1 MEDKSLNINNKTE
14 NFMNFVKEKKKLL
27 IYIITIV
34 ILLVLAIFYFN
45 YLTEK
50 KNNLIAEK
58 YIKAG
63 IFLAAKDTEKSKN
76 IYKEIILSKNKFY
89 SLLALNNLIEN
100 NLEEN
105 SNEVLSLFETVE
117 KISIDKDQKDLI
129 KLKKSLYLLKI
140 SMNKEA
146 EILLN
151 EIISS
156 NSLWKDTAL
165 EILK

>member
-1 MEDKSLNINNKTE
+1 M
-14 NFMNFVKEKKKLL
+14 
-27 IYIITIV
+27 
-34 ILLVLAIFYFN
+34 
-45 YLTEK
+45 
-50 KNNLIAEK
+50 
-58 YIKAG
+58 
-63 IFLAAKDTEKSKN
+63 AAKDTEKSKN

>member
-45 YLTEK
+45 YLTE

>member
-1 MEDKSLNINNKTE
+1 M
-14 NFMNFVKEKKKLL
+14 
-27 IYIITIV
+27 
-34 ILLVLAIFYFN
+34 
-45 YLTEK
+45 
-50 KNNLIAEK
+50 
-58 YIKAG
+58 
-63 IFLAAKDTEKSKN
+63 AAKDTEKSKN

-129 KLKKSLYLLKI
+129 KLKSLYLLKI

-146 EILLN
+146 EILQ
-151 EIISS
+151 
-156 NSLWKDTAL
+156 
-165 EILK
+165 